1 MEAKVL
7 ALVVIEANTL
17 PDHEAKMAVAV
28 SAAAV
33 AMPIKSFAKDLI
45 TTKKQ
50 NLVGREESEKWQRGY
65 RCQQICELSQV
76 QWRQGRAATRRRILY
91 DTHVGEKTRGFYL

>member
-17 PDHEAKMAVAV
+17 PDHETKMAVVV

-33 AMPIKSFAKDLI
+33 AMPIKSLAEGFNYCQK
-45 TTKKQ
+45 TK
-50 NLVGREESEKWQRGY
+50 LSRERRVREVAG
-65 RCQQICELSQV
+65 EL
-76 QWRQGRAATRRRILY
+76 
-91 DTHVGEKTRGFYL
+91 

>member
-33 AMPIKSFAKDLI
+33 AMPIKSFERDLI
-45 TTKKQ
+45 TTKKTK
-50 NLVGREESEKWQRGY
+50 LSRERRVREVAG
-65 RCQQICELSQV
+65 EL
-76 QWRQGRAATRRRILY
+76 
-91 DTHVGEKTRGFYL
+91 